1 MGAPGSGKG
10 VALSAAALGRL
21 KRRVREW
28 RAAQAM
34 TQAELA
40 TAMGVS
46 LRTVRYLE
54 RDGGGVSAATLR
66 AWRTVSGQ
74 ATAGPAS
81 SGVTITNDAP
91 SGHEEDI

>member
-1 MGAPGSGKG
+1 MGAAGSGKG
-10 VALSAAALGRL
+10 VDMSAAALSRL

-40 TAMGVS
+40 AAMGVS

-54 RDGGGVSAATLR
+54 RDGGGVSAATVK
-66 AWRTVSGQ
+66 AWMRVS
-74 ATAGPAS
+74 AAAAVSAS
-81 SGVTITNDAP
+81 NSAVAP
-91 SGHEEDI
+91 TEDEL